1 MSSPRYR
8 WWGFVRRMIRDYR
21 GLKVEYDDL
30 HQQSL
35 SSAPSGSPGGG
46 DGRTVENIALKQLPA
61 DDQKVYDAV
70 SRAVEITKL
79 LPDGDLK
86 LALITMMYWSDRN
99 LTAKSSAPTLHISR
113 RTAERWHGEFV
124 RLTAKCYGFSL
135 RENTSIV
142 KVGVPKPKNCD
153 TMGA

>member
-21 GLKVEYDDL
+21 GLKAEYDGL

-46 DGRTVENIALKQLPA
+46 DGRTVENIAMKQLPA

-70 SRAVEITKL
+70 TRAVEITKL

-86 LALITMMYWSDRN
+86 VALIRFVYWGQGQRRVEDVP
-99 LTAKSSAPTLHISR
+99 LVLPVSR
-113 RTAERWHGEFV
+113 RTAIRWHGDFV
-124 RLTAKCYGFSL
+124 RLVGKCYGF
-135 RENTSIV
+135 E
-142 KVGVPKPKNCD
+142 VGTYEPKICD
-153 TMGA
+153 TMAE